1 MAAPLPNIDETRD
14 NATFEALMWALSRPG
29 VERRLP
35 EPGLAPVAQALVDLE
50 VTAFTDDE
58 GLQRLIDRT
67 GARPARLNTADYL
80 FLASGAEAA
89 FRQARTGSAIHPEAG
104 ATLVVAAPLEGGPRL
119 RLAGPG
125 IDGSVTIAPALPPE
139 LWDIRAERVA
149 YPLGFDLFLVDGDRI
164 TGLPRSTRIEVL

>member
-1 MAAPLPNIDETRD
+1 MAAPLPNIEEVRD

-35 EPGLAPVAQALVDLE
+35 EPGLSPVVRSLVDLE

-58 GLQRLIDRT
+58 GLRPLIDRT
-67 GARPARLNTADYL
+67 GARPACPTTADYL
-80 FLASGAEAA
+80 FLSGGAEEA

-104 ATLVVAAPLEGGPRL
+104 ATLVLAAPLRAGGRV

-125 IDGSVTIAPALPPE
+125 IDGSITISPALSPE
-139 LWDIRAERVA
+139 LWDIRAERVT
-149 YPLGFDLFLVDGDRI
+149 YPLGFDLFIVDGDRVI
-164 TGLPRSTRIEVL
+164 GLPRSTRIEVL